1 MHSDAGFACHRF
13 YYLLFLLYSL
23 SLFCAIYPNIWGK
36 QKKWCRAEKPNP
48 QGLPEGVPS
57 GMGSLFVW
65 ENNQRN
71 GRNGCRIKKLSP

>member
-36 QKKWCRAEKPNP
+36 TEKMVQSGETEPA
-48 QGLPEGVPS
+48 GVTRRRTEWDGFS
-57 GMGSLFVW
+57 FCLG
-65 ENNQRN
+65 E
-71 GRNGCRIKKLSP
+71 